1 MKSIATN
8 EINLN
13 MHKHIPEKP
22 LPTKNIATYSLPYID
37 ANLVEELLTKQVD
50 IPKKIETTR
59 SKLNP

>member
-1 MKSIATN
+1 
-8 EINLN
+8 
-13 MHKHIPEKP
+13 MHKNIPEKP

-37 ANLVEELLTKQVD
+37 ANPVEELLTKQVD